1 MASRPVDD
9 RPFSVAR
16 IRASLIAFAI
26 GKGITA
32 PLSFVLILMLAAV
45 MSSGE
50 YAGYIASVA
59 VLEISIVIGTFGVEW
74 VTQTAIANI
83 RVHGNPRQLR
93 RAALLLAALPVVPYA
108 VLAALLWALAPTV
121 SALLGSVAP
130 VEVLRLYAVVLL
142 LEGPTRML
150 RDSLLA
156 VLLQQRTAQ
165 VSQVLRVLVTFSI
178 VSVTILSGGTV
189 EAVDVARAEIV
200 AACVAFAAASVAL
213 AAYLWS
219 LPRTP
224 GADPSIGAWFG
235 PSSVRFAG
243 HAYTSLLLMLLIGT
257 DVMTALVAHFL
268 GAESTAAFGFVVRL
282 VETARRYL
290 PMDVFWGVIRPA
302 TIGRHEESGRRLEA
316 LMRDCNRLVEINL
329 LAVGLA
335 LAVAIAVGDPLVRL
349 LSKGNVDFPPMLL
362 VALLPLLALH
372 TVRRTVELVA
382 YTRGHAARFAR
393 AAVAGLLAPPLSAAL
408 LVLTGA
414 VHGAPLGVL
423 VADTLFVLLALRAI
437 GATGDPIRF
446 NLGRWGR
453 ITLAAVAAGGF
464 GRAAFVAASG
474 IADPLVVA
482 VSAGGAAA
490 IAAFGGLV
498 VALRIVDGDD
508 RNWVTSLLRARARL
522 G

>member
-1 MASRPVDD
+1 MSD
-9 RPFSVAR
+9 RPFSNAR

-32 PLSFVLILMLAAV
+32 PLSFVLIVMLAAV
-45 MSSGE
+45 MASGE

-59 VLEISIVIGTFGVEW
+59 VLEIGVVLGTFGVEW

-93 RAALLLAALPVVPYA
+93 RAALVLAVLPAVPYA
-108 VLAALLWALAPTV
+108 ALAALLWTFAPAV
-121 SALLGSVAP
+121 SGLLGGVAP
-130 VEVLRLYAVVLL
+130 VEVLRLYAGVLL

-178 VSVTILSGGTV
+178 VAATILSGGTV
-189 EAVDVARAEIV
+189 EAIDVARAEIV
-200 AACVAFAAASVAL
+200 AAFVAFAAAAIAL
-213 AAYLWS
+213 AAHLRS
-219 LPRTP
+219 LPEAP
-224 GADPSIGAWFG
+224 DADASIAAWVG
-235 PSSVRFAG
+235 PSSVRFAA
-243 HAYTSLLLMLLIGT
+243 HAYASLLLMLLIGT
-257 DVMTALVAHFL
+257 DVMTALVARYL

-302 TIGRHEESGRRLEA
+302 AIGRYEESGRRLEA

-329 LAVGLA
+329 LAVGVA
-335 LAVAIAVGDPLVRL
+335 LAVAFAVGDPLVRL

-382 YTRGHAARFAR
+382 YTRGHSARFAR
-393 AAVAGLLAPPLSAAL
+393 AATAGLLAPPLSAAL
-408 LVLTGA
+408 LVLTGT

-423 VADTLFVLLALRAI
+423 VADVLFVVAALRAI
-437 GATGDPIRF
+437 AASGDAVRF

-453 ITLAAVAAGGF
+453 IALAAAVGGGF
-464 GRAAFVAASG
+464 GRVAFFASSG
-474 IADPLVVA
+474 IAGPPGIA
-482 VSAGGAAA
+482 VTVGAAAA
-490 IAAFGGLV
+490 IAAFGVLV
-498 VALRIVDGDD
+498 VALRVVDSDD
-508 RNWVTSLLRARARL
+508 RTWLTSLLRARAR